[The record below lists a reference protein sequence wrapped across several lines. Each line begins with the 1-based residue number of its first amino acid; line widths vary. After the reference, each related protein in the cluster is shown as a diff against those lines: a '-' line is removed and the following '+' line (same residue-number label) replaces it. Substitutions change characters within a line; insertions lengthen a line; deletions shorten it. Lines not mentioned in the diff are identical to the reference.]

1 MQLEL
6 TEILNIVQN
15 HMDKHDISL
24 TEFAEEAGVS
34 KSWLSR
40 LLNEDSK
47 SVSIDVAKRLLNV
60 AGFSIYIKEN

>member
-6 TEILNIVQN
+6 KEILNIVRN

-47 SVSIDVAKRLLNV
+47 SISIDVAKRLLQV
-60 AGFSIYIKEN
+60 AGFSIYIKED